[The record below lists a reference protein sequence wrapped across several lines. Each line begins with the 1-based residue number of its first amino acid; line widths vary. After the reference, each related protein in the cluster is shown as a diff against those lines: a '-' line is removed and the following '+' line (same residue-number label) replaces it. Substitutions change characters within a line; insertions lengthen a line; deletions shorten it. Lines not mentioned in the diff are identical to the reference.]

1 VTILCGIFVLL
12 RGVAYVSRTSRNE
25 VQWWDV
31 RWNVVKSQDDG
42 EPKLLKS
49 SWNVKMKKVRTCT
62 PV

>member
-1 VTILCGIFVLL
+1 MTILCGIFVLL
-12 RGVAYVSRTSRNE
+12 RGVAYLSRSSGNE

-31 RWNVVKSQDDG
+31 SWNVVTVEDDG
-42 EPKLLKS
+42 PKLLKS